1 MREANQAF
9 YKSGGFAE
17 VKTMKDNMTSEETQ
31 KWERKCRETKGREIM
46 KDNQITIF
54 SHNNQE
60 ILLTQKP
67 NNNDNDFNLCIL
79 I

>member
-46 KDNQITIF
+46 K
-54 SHNNQE
+54 E
-60 ILLTQKP
+60 EKKWWEWQKSP
-67 NNNDNDFNLCIL
+67 VEWMDE
-79 I
+79 